1 MNRAAIEASIPHRPP
16 MLMIDEVVEQ
26 TDDHIVCRKTFSDQ
40 EYFFQ
45 GHYPETP
52 IVPGVML
59 CEAAMQAGAVLL
71 ASLVDPDDGKVPV
84 ATRINNVRF
93 KKVLRPGA
101 TVEIMVDLTERLSD
115 VFFLTGKIIH
125 EGKTAAR
132 LDFACKLMAFEK

>member
-1 MNRAAIEASIPHRPP
+1 MNRAVIEASIPHRPP

-71 ASLVDPDDGKVPV
+71 ASFVEPGDGKVPV

-93 KKVLRPGA
+93 KKV
-101 TVEIMVDLTERLSD
+101 
-115 VFFLTGKIIH
+115 
-125 EGKTAAR
+125 
-132 LDFACKLMAFEK
+132 

>member
-1 MNRAAIEASIPHRPP
+1 MSRTAIEACIPHRPP

-26 TDDHIVCRKTFSDQ
+26 SDDHIVCRKTFSER

-71 ASLVDPDDGKVPV
+71 ARYVEPNGDKVPV

-93 KKVLRPGA
+93 KKVLRPGN
-101 TVEIMVDLTERLSD
+101 TVDIAVDLTDRMSD
-115 VFFLTGKIIH
+115 VFFLTGKVTH
-125 EGKTAAR
+125 DGKIAAR
-132 LDFACKLMAFEK
+132 LDFACTVTAIEG